1 VSMETTTSSIIV
13 LRPSF
18 DDDSSFLTSMVVLE
32 DQIFL
37 GMIFHTPYLTLS
49 DRFWMVSDGCRGEV
63 CHCKFVLDCYVLVNV
78 VSCSWNPLIPTML
91 LKFVFPGILV
101 VILLLMLV
109 DCFIGYVA
117 RETLILQLKIKIMEK
132 PSWYL

>member
-18 DDDSSFLTSMVVLE
+18 DDDSSFPTSMVVLE
-32 DQIFL
+32 DQNFL
-37 GMIFHTPYLTLS
+37 GMIFHFLLYQIDFGWFLMVAVG
-49 DRFWMVSDGCRGEV
+49 RFVIAI
-63 CHCKFVLDCYVLVNV
+63 FLDCYVLVNV
-78 VSCSWNPLIPTML
+78 VSCSWNPLIPIML
-91 LKFVFPGILV
+91 LKFVFPRILV

-117 RETLILQLKIKIMEK
+117 RETLILQLKIKIMRK
-132 PSWYL
+132 SAWYL